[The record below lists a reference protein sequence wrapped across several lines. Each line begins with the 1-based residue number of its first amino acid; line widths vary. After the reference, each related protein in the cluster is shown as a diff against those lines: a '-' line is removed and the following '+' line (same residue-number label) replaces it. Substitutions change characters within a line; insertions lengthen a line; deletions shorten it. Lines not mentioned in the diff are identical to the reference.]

1 MVDYSRQKRL
11 FKEVGSNRISE
22 ILVHNI
28 RRLLRSDVDE
38 EVSVHYSMG
47 FEVIDG
53 IRFRRMNE

>member
-1 MVDYSRQKRL
+1 LEAIGYQK
-11 FKEVGSNRISE
+11 